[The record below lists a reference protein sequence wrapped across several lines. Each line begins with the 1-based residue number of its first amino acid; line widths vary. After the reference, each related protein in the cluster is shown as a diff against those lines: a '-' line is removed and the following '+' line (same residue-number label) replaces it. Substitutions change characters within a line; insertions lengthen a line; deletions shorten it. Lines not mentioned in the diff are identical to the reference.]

1 MRKITEK
8 ELKQIL
14 ELHKKWLTQEEGGER
29 ADLRETDLTEADLSY
44 ANLTRVDLINAN
56 LREVN
61 LSYADLSGANLTG
74 ADLTEADLTEA
85 KLSKTIL
92 TDVKYDHTTKFFAL
106 QCSEEGAFIAYKK
119 AREYIVKLEVP
130 SDAKR
135 SSATSREC
143 RVSKASVISITSIDG
158 KQEIEEVASEYDS
171 NFIYKVGETVEIFDF
186 DEDRWKECSTGIHC
200 FITRQE
206 AVLYE

>member
-14 ELHKKWLTQEEGGER
+14 ELHKKCLTQEEGGER
-29 ADLRETDLTEADLSY
+29 ADLRA
-44 ANLTRVDLINAN
+44 
-56 LREVN
+56 
-61 LSYADLSGANLTG
+61 
-74 ADLTEADLTEA
+74 ADLTEA

-206 AVLYE
+206 AVLY